1 MPVVTS
7 QLWQELDKFLGTS
20 SPVTYK
26 VDPPQS
32 LAAVLHGGVMM
43 HLLFNMPSDNA
54 RSIRGFEE
62 AAVTSWPRYLE
73 NYYSGP
79 LLDSHCHLATTMKRY
94 DVKDLHRL
102 KWGSIDFQ
110 GEGTKVPVIISNAVH
125 PECWRRY
132 RELESLPGVFFT
144 FGIHPL
150 VASGQGQVLTE
161 DQLRELL
168 RHGQTCGIGECGFD
182 LSRVG
187 TDNRSEAQILEI
199 QTRAFRMQL
208 RLAAELNLP
217 VVIHVR
223 GRTPAE
229 QTKLQIRAR
238 GFMTTH
244 LIRNHRIHVHCF
256 GGPAAEYQAWQ
267 QKFPKAM
274 FGMTSKVEDG
284 PTREVAHVIQPHQLL
299 LESDAPFLTPTSL
312 KQGSR
317 RIPNSPYFLMENLRS
332 LCQALNLPPIIL
344 GRITTHNCLTM
355 YGIHGDG
362 DGGYRV
368 QK

>member
-1 MPVVTS
+1 MQESEGEFVPDYEEASTAKAKATAKQTATVTATATAPPGLEVILESGPLTRQRSRKEKSVTCILCPNQPAIVGKFRRHLQFHHLPWYYEPQMACWHHRQNFAQMGALLSIHRQGTGCKQGHFGRKEFKEWLALMANFLNYVAKQFHLPSSSELVSLIVERRWHPEASQGVTVPVVTS

-132 RELESLPGVFFT
+132 RELESLPGVSS
-144 FGIHPL
+144 PL
-150 VASGQGQVLTE
+150 A
-161 DQLRELL
+161 
-168 RHGQTCGIGECGFD
+168 
-182 LSRVG
+182 
-187 TDNRSEAQILEI
+187 
-199 QTRAFRMQL
+199 
-208 RLAAELNLP
+208 
-217 VVIHVR
+217 
-223 GRTPAE
+223 
-229 QTKLQIRAR
+229 
-238 GFMTTH
+238 
-244 LIRNHRIHVHCF
+244 
-256 GGPAAEYQAWQ
+256 Y
-267 QKFPKAM
+267 
-274 FGMTSKVEDG
+274 
-284 PTREVAHVIQPHQLL
+284 
-299 LESDAPFLTPTSL
+299 
-312 KQGSR
+312 
-317 RIPNSPYFLMENLRS
+317 IPW
-332 LCQALNLPPIIL
+332 
-344 GRITTHNCLTM
+344 
-355 YGIHGDG
+355 
-362 DGGYRV
+362 
-368 QK
+368 